1 MAKKL
6 KVGIIG
12 LGSMGSTHLDIYSQI
27 SEVEVVAVSDS
38 IKSRLDG
45 SSRAEGNISGQAQGN
60 ITGLETKQYLDG
72 MDLIDDPDI
81 ELVDICVGTNLHFIL
96 VEAAVAKGKHVLVEK
111 PLARTYDEAKKIVQL
126 AVNSS
131 SNIMSAMCLRYW
143 PAWVW
148 LKKIIDNKEYG
159 ECLSLTCKRQ
169 TSHPPGT
176 FYSNDDE
183 CGGALLDL
191 HIHDTDFINHCFG
204 MPKAVFSQ
212 GYKGPSGGI
221 DHVATQY
228 IYDQPQKAPL
238 VTAEGTWTMQEGY
251 GFNMSYIANFENA
264 TACYLLDNEETL
276 RLFRSGCEPEII
288 KLDEGMGYEFEIRSF
303 VDDIL
308 SNKRRDIDSLKQA
321 AESVAIIEAEL
332 ASIKSCSVVALE
344 FDGAAAPPC
353 KQQLP
358 PELGHLNS

>member
-6 KVGIIG
+6 KVGVIG

-27 SEVEVVAVSDS
+27 SEVEVVAVADLK
-38 IKSRLDG
+38 KSRLDG
-45 SSRAEGNISGQAQGN
+45 SNKAEGNISGQAQGSVV
-60 ITGLETKQYLDG
+60 GFEAKKYLDG

-81 ELVDICVGTNLHFIL
+81 ELVDICVGTNLHFVF
-96 VEAAVAKGKHVLVEK
+96 VEAALAKGKHVLVEK
-111 PLARTYDEAKKIVQL
+111 PLARTYDEAKKIVEL
-126 AVNSS
+126 ALNSS
-131 SNIMSAMCLRYW
+131 TNIMSAMCLRYW

-148 LKKIIDNKEYG
+148 LKKVIDNKKYG
-159 ECLSLTCKRQ
+159 RCLSLTCKRQ

-191 HIHDTDFINHCFG
+191 HVHDTDFINYCFG

-221 DHVATQY
+221 DHVATHY
-228 IYDQPQKAPL
+228 IYDQSQNAPL

-251 GFNMSYIANFENA
+251 GFNMSYTANFEKA
-264 TACYLLDNEETL
+264 TACYLLDDEETL
-276 RLFRSGCEPEII
+276 TLFRSSYEPEII

-303 VDDIL
+303 VDEIL
-308 SNKRRDIDSLKQA
+308 RGEKSDMTLLNQA
-321 AESVAIIEAEL
+321 AKSIAIIEAEQV
-332 ASIKSCSVVALE
+332 SIRSCSVVTL
-344 FDGAAAPPC
+344 
-353 KQQLP
+353 
-358 PELGHLNS
+358 SV

>member
-6 KVGIIG
+6 KVGVIG
-12 LGSMGSTHLDIYSQI
+12 LGSMGSTHLDIYSLI
-27 SEVEVVAVSDS
+27 SEVEVVAVADPN
-38 IKSRLDG
+38 KSRLDG
-45 SSRAEGNISGQAQGN
+45 SSKAEGNISGQAQGSVS
-60 ITGLETKQYLDG
+60 GLEAKQYLDG

-81 ELVDICVGTNLHFIL
+81 ELVDICVGTNLHFVF
-96 VEAAVAKGKHVLVEK
+96 VEAALAKGKHVLVEK
-111 PLARTYDEAKKIVQL
+111 PLARTYDEAKKIVEL
-126 AVNSS
+126 ALNSS
-131 SNIMSAMCLRYW
+131 TNIMSAMCLRYW

-148 LKKIIDNKEYG
+148 LKKVIDNKDFG

-191 HIHDTDFINHCFG
+191 HVHDTDFINYCFG
-204 MPKAVFSQ
+204 MPRAVFSQ

-221 DHVATQY
+221 DHVATHY
-228 IYDQPQKAPL
+228 IYDQSQSAPL
-238 VTAEGTWTMQEGY
+238 VTAEETWTMQEGY
-251 GFNMSYIANFENA
+251 GFNMSYTANFEKA

-276 RLFRSGCEPEII
+276 TLFRSNYKPELI

-308 SNKRRDIDSLKQA
+308 SNKRVNIDLLKQA
-321 AESVAIIEAEL
+321 AESVRIIESEMV
-332 ASIKSCSVVALE
+332 SIKSCSVVAL
-344 FDGAAAPPC
+344 
-353 KQQLP
+353 
-358 PELGHLNS
+358 

>member
-6 KVGIIG
+6 KVGVIG

-27 SEVEVVAVSDS
+27 SEVEVVAVADPN
-38 IKSRLDG
+38 KSRLDG
-45 SSRAEGNISGQAQGN
+45 SSRAEGNISGQAQGSVA
-60 ITGLETKQYLDG
+60 GLEAKQYIDG

-81 ELVDICVGTNLHFIL
+81 ELVDICVGTNLHFVF
-96 VEAAVAKGKHVLVEK
+96 VEAALAKGKHVLVEK
-111 PLARTYDEAKKIVQL
+111 PLARTYDEAKKIVEL
-126 AVNSS
+126 ALNSS
-131 SNIMSAMCLRYW
+131 TNIMSAMCLRYW

-148 LKKIIDNKEYG
+148 LKKVIDNKEYG

-191 HIHDTDFINHCFG
+191 HVHDTDFINYCFG
-204 MPKAVFSQ
+204 MPSAVFSQ

-221 DHVATQY
+221 DHVATHY
-228 IYDQPQKAPL
+228 IYDQSQNTPL

-251 GFNMSYIANFENA
+251 GFNMSYTANFEKA
-264 TACYLLDNEETL
+264 TACYLLDDEETL
-276 RLFRSGCEPEII
+276 RLFRSGYEPEII
-288 KLDEGMGYEFEIRSF
+288 KLVEGMGYEFEIRSF

-308 SNKRRDIDSLKQA
+308 SNKTININLLKQA
-321 AESVAIIEAEL
+321 AESVAIIEAEMV
-332 ASIKSCSVVALE
+332 SIKSCSVVTL
-344 FDGAAAPPC
+344 
-353 KQQLP
+353 
-358 PELGHLNS
+358 SV

>member
-6 KVGIIG
+6 KVGVIG

-27 SEVEVVAVSDS
+27 SEVEVVALADP
-38 IKSRLDG
+38 KKNRLDG
-45 SSRAEGNISGQAQGN
+45 SSKAEGNISGQAQGSVV
-60 ITGLETKQYLDG
+60 GFEAKQYLDG

-81 ELVDICVGTNLHFIL
+81 ELVDICVGTNLHFVF
-96 VEAAVAKGKHVLVEK
+96 VEAALAKGKHVLVEK
-111 PLARTYDEAKKIVQL
+111 PLARTYDEAKKIVEL
-126 AVNSS
+126 ALNSS
-131 SNIMSAMCLRYW
+131 TNIMSAMCLRYW

-148 LKKIIDNKEYG
+148 LKKVIDNKKYG
-159 ECLSLTCKRQ
+159 RCLSLTCKRQ

-191 HIHDTDFINHCFG
+191 HVHDTDFINYCFG

-221 DHVATQY
+221 DHVATHY
-228 IYDQPQKAPL
+228 IYDQSQNAPL

-251 GFNMSYIANFENA
+251 GFNMSYTANFEKA
-264 TACYLLDNEETL
+264 TACYLLDDEETL
-276 RLFRSGCEPEII
+276 TLFRSSYEPEII

-303 VDDIL
+303 VDEIL
-308 SNKRRDIDSLKQA
+308 RGEKSDMTLLNQA
-321 AESVAIIEAEL
+321 AKSIAIIEAEQV
-332 ASIKSCSVVALE
+332 SIRSCSVVTL
-344 FDGAAAPPC
+344 
-353 KQQLP
+353 
-358 PELGHLNS
+358 SV

>member
-6 KVGIIG
+6 KVGVIG
-12 LGSMGSTHLDIYSQI
+12 LGSMGSTHLDIYSLI
-27 SEVEVVAVSDS
+27 SEVEVVAVADPN
-38 IKSRLDG
+38 KSRLDG
-45 SSRAEGNISGQAQGN
+45 SSKAEGNISGQAQGSVS
-60 ITGLETKQYLDG
+60 GLEAKQYLNG

-81 ELVDICVGTNLHFIL
+81 ELVDICVGTNLHFVF
-96 VEAAVAKGKHVLVEK
+96 VEAALAKGKHVLVEK
-111 PLARTYDEAKKIVQL
+111 PLARTYDEAKKIVEL
-126 AVNSS
+126 ASNSS
-131 SNIMSAMCLRYW
+131 TNIMSAMCLRYW

-148 LKKIIDNKEYG
+148 LKKIIENKDFG

-176 FYSNDDE
+176 FYSNDYE

-191 HIHDTDFINHCFG
+191 HVHDTDFINYCFG
-204 MPKAVFSQ
+204 MPSAVFSQ

-221 DHVATQY
+221 DHVATHY
-228 IYDQPQKAPL
+228 IYDQSQNTPL

-251 GFNMSYIANFENA
+251 GFNMSYTANFEKA

-276 RLFRSGCEPEII
+276 TLFRSNYEPELI

-308 SNKRRDIDSLKQA
+308 NNKRMNINLLKQA
-321 AESVAIIEAEL
+321 AESIAIIEAEMV
-332 ASIKSCSVVALE
+332 SIKSCSVVALRA
-344 FDGAAAPPC
+344 G
-353 KQQLP
+353 
-358 PELGHLNS
+358 S